1 MPAAVVVVAVV
12 PPSPAPASSTG
23 SVPAAPVQPFDFSD
37 LTLDG
42 EVLAATVGGFLLL
55 VGIGRLLKWRL
66 RLPRLGIF
74 YQLFSLVFAPWL
86 AATLLA
92 PNLPARRELGAAAVL
107 LGAAA
112 LVRPMDELF
121 FHRPFARRGTTMPKF
136 IREVAAG
143 LWLLVAALTVVTFI
157 YDVSVPGLLAGSS
170 IIAVVLGFAL
180 QETLGNV
187 IAGFALQSSQPFR
200 TGDWLL
206 LDGQHVQAVEINWR
220 SSRFRTTDEVQLD
233 VPNQHIVRA
242 TLVNYHGGVSSRHGV
257 RLDVGVDYAA
267 APNRVKD
274 LLARAAAGAPHVLAV
289 PAPEAFLKGFG
300 DSAVTYELR
309 FWLDD
314 HRFLTAARDGVQTN
328 VWYHLHRAGLRIP
341 FPIRTVQVERPDR
354 VRADGA
360 DDHRSERASAG
371 KLLRTQSLFQ
381 GLADEHL
388 QTLVDRAAVH
398 PYGRGEAIIREGAE
412 GASMFVL
419 LRGEAAVSV
428 SVNDTTARVASL
440 HRGDCFGEMSLLT
453 GERRRASVLSVTDCE
468 VLEITK
474 AAFAEILA
482 RDESLLPRLSE
493 LLAQR
498 QLETEGVVQARTA
511 DGEGAAAARQR
522 RAEEYRRGF
531 LTRVRAFFEL

>member
-1 MPAAVVVVAVV
+1 MRAAVVPA
-12 PPSPAPASSTG
+12 PGAAPAPSPQTAARPA
-23 SVPAAPVQPFDFSD
+23 FDFTD

-42 EVLAATVGGFLLL
+42 ELVAVTIGTYLLL
-55 VGIGRLLKWRL
+55 VGFGRLLRWRL

-74 YQLFSLVFAPWL
+74 YQLFSLVLAPWI
-86 AATLLA
+86 AATILA
-92 PNLPARRELGAAAVL
+92 PNFPARRELGAAAVL

-121 FHRPFARRGTTMPKF
+121 FHRPFERRGTALPKF

-143 LWLLVAALTVVTFI
+143 LWLLVAGLTVVTFI
-157 YDVSVPGLLAGSS
+157 YEVSVPGLLAGSS
-170 IIAVVLGFAL
+170 IIAVVLGLAF

-206 LDGQHVQAVEINWR
+206 LDGYHAQAVEINWR
-220 SSRFRTTDEVQLD
+220 SSRFRTTDGLRLD
-233 VPNQHIVRA
+233 VPNQHVVRA
-242 TLVNYHGGVSSRHGV
+242 TLVNYHAEPGHLHGV
-257 RLDVGVDYAA
+257 RLDVGVDYTAP
-267 APNRVKD
+267 PNRVKD
-274 LLARAAAGAPHVLAV
+274 LLIRAAAEAPHVLAD
-289 PAPEAFLKGFG
+289 PAPDAFLKSFG
-300 DSAVTYELR
+300 DSAVIYELR
-309 FWLDD
+309 FWMDN
-314 HRFLTAARDGVQTN
+314 HRFYTAARDGVQTN
-328 VWYHLHRAGLRIP
+328 VWYALHRAGLRIP
-341 FPIRTVQVERPDR
+341 FPVRTLHVERPHSADASRDR
-354 VRADGA
+354 QGA
-360 DDHRSERASAG
+360 ERNAAG
-371 KLLRTQSLFQ
+371 KLLRAQSLFQ
-381 GLADEHL
+381 GLSDEHL
-388 QTLVDRAAVH
+388 QTLVERAAFH
-398 PYGRGEAIIREGAE
+398 PYGRGETIIREGAE

-419 LRGEAAVSV
+419 LRGEAGVSV

-453 GERRRASVLSVTDCE
+453 GERRRASVLAVTDCE

-474 AAFAEILA
+474 AAFADILS

-511 DGEGAAAARQR
+511 DGDGAAAARQR
-522 RAEEYRRGF
+522 KEEEYRRGF

>member
-1 MPAAVVVVAVV
+1 MPAVAVN
-12 PPSPAPASSTG
+12 PSPAVSPALNP
-23 SVPAAPVQPFDFSD
+23 VAAPVSPFRFSD

-42 EVLAATVGGFLLL
+42 EVLALTFGAYLLL
-55 VGIGRLLKWRL
+55 VGFGRLLKWRL

-74 YQLFSLVFAPWL
+74 YQLFSLAFAPWV
-86 AATLLA
+86 AATILA
-92 PNLPARRELGAAAVL
+92 PNLPGRRELGAAAVL

-112 LVRPMDELF
+112 LVRPMDELCF
-121 FHRPFARRGTTMPKF
+121 RRPFERRGTSIPKF
-136 IREVAAG
+136 VREVAAG

-157 YDVSVPGLLAGSS
+157 YGVSVPGLLAGSS

-206 LDGQHVQAVEINWR
+206 LDGHHAQAVEINWR
-220 SSRFRTTDEVQLD
+220 SSRFRTNDHVLLD
-233 VPNQHIVRA
+233 VPNQHVVRA
-242 TLVNYHGGVSSRHGV
+242 TLVNYHAAPGHVHAL

-274 LLARAAAGAPHVLAV
+274 LLARAAAEAPHVLLE

-300 DSAVTYELR
+300 DSAVIYELR
-309 FWLDD
+309 FWLEE
-314 HRFLTAARDGVQTN
+314 HRFYTRARDGVQTN
-328 VWYHLHRAGLRIP
+328 VWYALHRAGLRIP
-341 FPIRTVQVERPDR
+341 FPTRTLQVDRPRQRIVAGDPH
-354 VRADGA
+354 GT
-360 DDHRSERASAG
+360 ERAAAG
-371 KLLRTQSLFQ
+371 KLLRAQSLFQ

-388 QTLVDRAAVH
+388 QTLVERATFH
-398 PYGRGEAIIREGAE
+398 PYGRGETIIREGAE

-453 GERRRASVLSVTDCE
+453 GERRRASVLAVTDCE

-474 AAFAEILA
+474 SAFAEILA
-482 RDESLLPRLSE
+482 RDEGLLPRLGE

-522 RAEEYRRGF
+522 REEEYRRGF